1 MRKEKGK
8 ILIEGMDLSGKT
20 TITKYLSELMNID
33 RIQTRTLSDD
43 SAIYDFTVAQSKKGK
58 LHPDLI
64 NKLYT
69 LAIYEDLYNYKPKE
83 DCIILQDSYFALR
96 SYALMQRK
104 YPETLA
110 KEVHKL
116 LQLFPKPELAFYL
129 TASTEERLRRNEKR
143 DKPMAYMEKL
153 LISNPKEFETIE
165 RNLRDITVSLFDA
178 EIINTQDKKP
188 NEIALYIG
196 SKIQERIL
204 KRNRGEDVYERE

>member
-20 TITKYLSELMNID
+20 TITKYLSEILGID
-33 RIQTRTLSDD
+33 KIQERTISDD
-43 SAIYDFTVAQSKKGK
+43 CAIYNFTVAQSKKGK

-69 LAIYEDLYNYKPKE
+69 LAISEDLYNYTPK
-83 DCIILQDSYFALR
+83 DNGIIIQDSYFALR
-96 SYALMQRK
+96 SYALMKQK
-104 YPETLA
+104 YPNTLA
-110 KEVHKL
+110 KEVYKL

-153 LISNPKEFETIE
+153 LISNPREFEAIE
-165 RNLRDITVSLFDA
+165 KNLMEITTSLFDA
-178 EIINTQDKKP
+178 EVINTQGKKP

-196 SKIQERIL
+196 SKIQERN
-204 KRNRGEDVYERE
+204 KGDNVYERE